1 MVAANFDD
9 AANALTP
16 GFAAQHARDDRRRA
30 AAPDVE
36 VVALVGFSID
46 DGETSRVI
54 QAGERLAMNEHDVD
68 GVHAGRVR
76 RVDPSAAP

>member
-1 MVAANFDD
+1 MSSNFNDL
-9 AANALTP
+9 ANALAP
-16 GFAAQHARDDRRRA
+16 GFQARHARDDRRRA

-54 QAGERLAMNEHDVD
+54 QAGERLIMNAHDVD
-68 GVHAGRVR
+68 QVHAGRVR
-76 RVDPSAAP
+76 RVDVNAAP